1 MDVINPHNAVTKC
14 EFTLHP
20 ATPDWPAI
28 SSAKKNPRPTL
39 ELRTMSRRNLTY
51 TLLVIT
57 SVVVSAC
64 SMPTAPAQEDTAC
77 RGGTIVGTGRSCE

>member
-1 MDVINPHNAVTKC
+1 
-14 EFTLHP
+14 
-20 ATPDWPAI
+20 
-28 SSAKKNPRPTL
+28 
-39 ELRTMSRRNLTY
+39 MSRRNLTY

-77 RGGTIVGTGRSCE
+77 RGGTIIGTGRSCE